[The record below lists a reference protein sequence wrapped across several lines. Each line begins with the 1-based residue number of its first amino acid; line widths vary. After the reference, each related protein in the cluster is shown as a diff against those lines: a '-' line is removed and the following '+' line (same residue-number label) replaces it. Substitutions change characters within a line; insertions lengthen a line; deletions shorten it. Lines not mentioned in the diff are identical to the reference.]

1 MQQQCNNNATTMQQ
15 QHRQVCC
22 TNDFL
27 PFRTLSKFDFD
38 NIFTLHHV
46 NAKTLAL
53 LFRSNNKAISPK
65 NDPSLSSASNSS
77 VWLYTPKT
85 PLSMKYMPSGKS
97 SYITTVSLGMYT
109 RSSNM
114 LNTLVAFPNA
124 TQTTQTTQTTHKI
137 ERYNMSTTKCY
148 PLFHTCNTCKYMQ
161 YIQYI
166 QPMKK
171 SLTVPR
177 PWVLDETHP
186 ATNTLQ

>member
-1 MQQQCNNNATTMQQ
+1 MHRNVTTMRQQC
-15 QHRQVCC
+15 
-22 TNDFL
+22 DFL
-27 PFRTLSKFDFD
+27 PFRTLSKFVFD

-53 LFRSNNKAISPK
+53 LFRFNNKAISPK

-161 YIQYI
+161 IHAI
-166 QPMKK
+166 HAIHP
-171 SLTVPR
+171 
-177 PWVLDETHP
+177 THGKITYR
-186 ATNTLQ
+186 AAALGT

>member
-27 PFRTLSKFDFD
+27 PFRTLSKFVFD

-65 NDPSLSSASNSS
+65 KDPSLSSASNSS

-124 TQTTQTTQTTHKI
+124 TQTTQTTHKI

-148 PLFHTCNTCKYMQ
+148 PLFHTCNTCNTCNTFT
-161 YIQYI
+161 IHSI
-166 QPMKK
+166 HP
-171 SLTVPR
+171 
-177 PWVLDETHP
+177 THEKITYR
-186 ATNTLQ
+186 AAALGT